1 MTAVVLATAGYDHKI
16 RFWEASS
23 RVCTRT
29 VRYPDSQVNCLAIS
43 DDKLFLAAGG
53 NPHVR
58 VFDVAH
64 AQTSAPVAEF
74 SHAGNA
80 TSCGFC
86 RDRSWLFSSSED
98 GTVKVWDLRAPP
110 NCKKTFACTNEKGES
125 VAVNSACLRKGGDEI
140 ISGDDSGAVRVWDV
154 TADRCRETLRPTDG
168 APIRAVA
175 CATDGSFLACATRDA
190 DVYVY
195 RPDESDAHEL
205 DHIIEAAH
213 DAGGEWTYILAC
225 RVSPDSRLLVT
236 TASDK
241 TAKIWNA
248 ARGFALEKTL
258 AQHQRWVWDACFSAD
273 SAYLVTASSDHSARL
288 WDLSSGAA
296 IRYYSG
302 HSLAVT
308 CCALNDSSAA

>member
-1 MTAVVLATAGYDHKI
+1 MTA
-16 RFWEASS
+16 
-23 RVCTRT
+23 
-29 VRYPDSQVNCLAIS
+29 
-43 DDKLFLAAGG
+43 DK
-53 NPHVR
+53 
-58 VFDVAH
+58 
-64 AQTSAPVAEF
+64 
-74 SHAGNA
+74 
-80 TSCGFC
+80 
-86 RDRSWLFSSSED
+86 
-98 GTVKVWDLRAPP
+98 
-110 NCKKTFACTNEKGES
+110 
-125 VAVNSACLRKGGDEI
+125 
-140 ISGDDSGAVRVWDV
+140 
-154 TADRCRETLRPTDG
+154 CRETLRPTDG

-175 CATDGSFLACATRDA
+175 CATDRSFLACATRDA

-213 DAGGEWTYILAC
+213 DAGGERTYILAC

-248 ARGFALEKTL
+248 ARGFPLEKTL

-273 SAYLVTASSDHSARL
+273 SAYLVTESSDHSARL
-288 WDLSSGAA
+288 WDLQSGSA

-308 CCALNDSSAA
+308 CCALNDSSA